1 MSLSHINESGYA
13 HMVSVHEKEE
23 SLRVALAVGEI
34 SLSRATFNRVKEGGI
49 KKGDVITVAQIAGI
63 MGAKRTSDLIPMC
76 HPLNLLGVDF
86 KFDYKEDACT
96 IMITCEV
103 KVLGKTGVEMEALTG
118 VSLAALT
125 IYDMCKAMDKSMT
138 IEKIYLKEKIGGK
151 SGHYRHHQE
160 SEEE

>member
-23 SLRVALAVGEI
+23 SLRVALAVGK
-34 SLSRATFNRVKEGGI
+34 SPFRATFNRVKEGGI
-49 KKGDVITVAQIAGI
+49 KKGGCDYCGSNCRYYGGKANQRLDSHVP
-63 MGAKRTSDLIPMC
+63 SLEP
-76 HPLNLLGVDF
+76 LGVDF